1 MKILIFNGNP
11 DELDVQFDSGI
22 TQFANQLSDA
32 GHSTEIVNLREKN
45 IRPCTGCFKCWI
57 KTPGTCVIKDDAIE
71 LSGKFIHSDH
81 VVLASPLKMGYFS
94 AIMKNTLDRS
104 IPNLHPHLEEV
115 NGEIH
120 HKKRYDTYPGIGVL
134 LKREESTD
142 QEDIDIITD
151 LCTRM
156 CINIR
161 TSLSFV
167 HFIEDSLQEAV
178 NAVNIH

>member
-1 MKILIFNGNP
+1 MKILIINGNP
-11 DELDVQFDSGI
+11 DVNDEQFDTGI
-22 TQFANQLSDA
+22 SQFANQLSGK
-32 GHSTEIVNLREKN
+32 GHSTEILNLREKN

-57 KTPGTCVIKDDAIE
+57 KTPGTCVIKDDGLEISE
-71 LSGKFIHSDH
+71 KFIHSDH

-94 AIMKNTLDRS
+94 AIMKNALDRS

-115 NGEIH
+115 GGEIH
-120 HKKRYDTYPGIGVL
+120 HKKRYDTYPYIGVL

-142 QEDIDIITD
+142 EEDIDIVTD
-151 LCTRM
+151 LFIRM

-167 HFIEDSLQEAV
+167 HFVEDSLQEAV
-178 NAVNIH
+178 DAVNIH